1 MENTLN
7 NLAAKAAK
15 LAASHGSDTETAQAQ
30 DTKAEAPVAV
40 VHYVVRQNGSFNWL
54 RNGQKRVIVRVSVV
68 QDPDGSLRCNSN
80 NVLEI
85 LYESGDRIT
94 GTTDRS
100 AYWPGRSLANARK
113 VAAEYN
119 ASRAA

>member
-1 MENTLN
+1 MEKPVT
-7 NLAAKAAK
+7 AT
-15 LAASHGSDTETAQAQ
+15 ASAQ
-30 DTKAEAPVAV
+30 DNTPTAPIAI
-40 VHYVVRQNGSFNWL
+40 VHYITRQSGSFKWL
-54 RNGQKRVIVRVSVV
+54 RSGQKRVTVRVSVV
-68 QDPDGSLRCNSN
+68 QDPAGSLRCNAN

-100 AYWPGRSLANARK
+100 AYWPGRSLSNARK
-113 VAAEYN
+113 IASEYN